1 LQVENVKLTPHRFL
15 REVSLHV
22 SGTGWRAYDHFIGQ
36 PIFYSGFSEN
46 MTAAVLSTPILQKRI
61 TELAEKR
68 IAVEE
73 KDGLLNKDDP
83 SYAAKRYQRKTVIEQ
98 SLNEL
103 CEKLTGDMICK
114 MESKPFIRSAYY
126 LCTQLLTRAYHQ
138 GIFSHILCSRGGI
151 NVLQAFMCPVK
162 KSCDYERWRRRQRR
176 TSKA

>member
-1 LQVENVKLTPHRFL
+1 MLLFSEACRWQRVMLTPHRFL

-73 KDGLLNKDDP
+73 KDGLLKKNDP
-83 SYAAKRYQRKTVIEQ
+83 LYAAKRVQRKMVIEQ

-138 GIFSHILCSRGGI
+138 GTISSGIYFGKIL
-151 NVLQAFMCPVK
+151 MCYRHSCVK
-162 KSCDYERWRRRQRR
+162 
-176 TSKA
+176 